1 MSINILLAD
10 DSITIQK
17 VIGIIFGGDDYT
29 VTVVDNGK
37 AAVDKAIEIKPDVLL
52 IDALMPGMSGYEVC
66 EQIRA
71 ISELK
76 TKPIILLTG
85 SFEPFDEDKAKS
97 CGADTFLSKPF
108 ESQQIVN
115 KVAEMYELGKTRS
128 SAAEIVEPVAPPP
141 LPVEAFVAPAEEVAS
156 APDDIWGAFTPPVE
170 TLDSH
175 QEESEFTAVIE
186 ESEFKLE
193 EPVVENAPVADQI
206 GSEWVPVE
214 EHTFEFEEDTL
225 AELPAITQEAA
236 GDKTESAF
244 GEISFEEAP
253 ELESHDEAP
262 VEEPSE
268 LESHGEVQAEETSE
282 LESHE
287 ESVAEPVVETAFTEK
302 AMPEILASIPTFED
316 TGKADFV
323 RSAAMSVIHPGPSID
338 STTPAFEPVSASA
351 VSPAEPV
358 AMTEEQLRSAI
369 SLVSKDVIERIVW
382 EIVPDLAEAMIKEAI
397 RKIKEGQ

>member
-17 VIGIIFGGDDYT
+17 VIGIIFGGDEYT

-128 SAAEIVEPVAPPP
+128 SAAEIVEPVIPPP
-141 LPVEAFVAPAEEVAS
+141 LPVEIFAAPAEEIAA
-156 APDDIWGAFTPPVE
+156 APNDIWGAFTPPAE
-170 TLDSH
+170 TLESH
-175 QEESEFTAVIE
+175 QEAAEFTAVIE

-193 EPVVENAPVADQI
+193 EPVVEETPAADQI

-214 EHTFEFEEDTL
+214 EHTFEFEEEAL
-225 AELPAITQEAA
+225 AELPAIAPETV
-236 GDKTESAF
+236 DNNTESAF
-244 GEISFEEAP
+244 GEIAFEDAP
-253 ELESHDEAP
+253 ELESHEEAI
-262 VEEPSE
+262 
-268 LESHGEVQAEETSE
+268 
-282 LESHE
+282 
-287 ESVAEPVVETAFTEK
+287 AEPVVETAFTEQ
-302 AMPEILASIPTFED
+302 AMPEILASIPTFEE

-338 STTPAFEPVSASA
+338 STTPPFEPVSASTA
-351 VSPAEPV
+351 SPAEPV
-358 AMTEEQLRSAI
+358 AMTEEQLRAAI

>member
-17 VIGIIFGGDDYT
+17 VIGIIFGGDEYT

-66 EQIRA
+66 EQIRT

-76 TKPIILLTG
+76 AKPIILLTG
-85 SFEPFDEDKAKS
+85 SFEPFDEDKAKT

-128 SAAEIVEPVAPPP
+128 SAAEIVESVTPPP
-141 LPVEAFVAPAEEVAS
+141 LPAEPFAVPAEAIAA
-156 APDDIWGAFTPPVE
+156 APSDIWGAFTPPAK
-170 TLDSH
+170 TLESH
-175 QEESEFTAVIE
+175 QDDAEFTAVIE

-193 EPVVENAPVADQI
+193 EPVVAETPTADQI
-206 GSEWVPVE
+206 GSDWVPVE

-225 AELPAITQEAA
+225 SELPAGVPETA
-236 GDKTESAF
+236 GVKTESAF
-244 GEISFEEAP
+244 GGISFEEAP
-253 ELESHDEAP
+253 ELESHEEAP
-262 VEEPSE
+262 VEEAP
-268 LESHGEVQAEETSE
+268 E

-287 ESVAEPVVETAFTEK
+287 EAVAESIVETAFTEK
-302 AMPEILASIPTFED
+302 AMPELLASIPTFEE

-338 STTPAFEPVSASA
+338 SAPPAFESVPESA

-358 AMTEEQLRSAI
+358 AMSEEQLRAAI
-369 SLVSKDVIERIVW
+369 SLVSKDIIERIVW

>member
-17 VIGIIFGGDDYT
+17 VIGIIFGGDEYT

-128 SAAEIVEPVAPPP
+128 SAAEIVEPVTPPP
-141 LPVEAFVAPAEEVAS
+141 LPVEAFAAPVEEIAS
-156 APDDIWGAFTPPVE
+156 TPGDIWGAFTPPAE
-170 TLDSH
+170 TLESH

-186 ESEFKLE
+186 ESAFKLE
-193 EPVVENAPVADQI
+193 EPVVEETPAADQI

-214 EHTFEFEEDTL
+214 EHTFEFEEEAL
-225 AELPAITQEAA
+225 AELPAIDPETV
-236 GDKTESAF
+236 DVKTESAF
-244 GEISFEEAP
+244 GDISFEEAP
-253 ELESHDEAP
+253 ELESHEEAP
-262 VEEPSE
+262 
-268 LESHGEVQAEETSE
+268 AEEAAE

-287 ESVAEPVVETAFTEK
+287 EAVAEPVAETAFTEQ

-358 AMTEEQLRSAI
+358 AMTEEQLRAAI

>member
-17 VIGIIFGGDDYT
+17 VIGIIFGGDEYT

-128 SAAEIVEPVAPPP
+128 SAAEIVEPVTPPP
-141 LPVEAFVAPAEEVAS
+141 LPVETFETPAEEVAT
-156 APDDIWGAFTPPVE
+156 APNDIWGAFTPPVE
-170 TLDSH
+170 TLESH
-175 QEESEFTAVIE
+175 EEAPEFTTVE
-186 ESEFKLE
+186 EEPEAKVE
-193 EPVVENAPVADQI
+193 EPVVADAVDQI

-214 EHTFEFEEDTL
+214 EHTFEFEEDAL
-225 AELPAITQEAA
+225 AELPASDPEIAD
-236 GDKTESAF
+236 DKTESAF

-253 ELESHDEAP
+253 ELESHEEVQIEEAP
-262 VEEPSE
+262 
-268 LESHGEVQAEETSE
+268 E

-287 ESVAEPVVETAFTEK
+287 EAVAEPVAETAFTEK
-302 AMPEILASIPTFED
+302 AMPEILASIPTFEED
-316 TGKADFV
+316 GKPDFV

-351 VSPAEPV
+351 ALPAEPV
-358 AMTEEQLRSAI
+358 ALTEEQLRAAI